1 MKRTLLIVASLLV
14 TAAIYGQNIPEYHS
28 ETVEASSRYGE
39 GNAFQQDL
47 LLYADMLT
55 ATHPYYA
62 DAKHRATL
70 DKRVR
75 KMYRECANLDDVKA
89 FRLMLAR
96 LATSLGDGHTVI
108 SYWSNM
114 SMIFPV
120 RLALDGDKPAI
131 VDVTA
136 EEYKELLGRE
146 VKLINGRPLK
156 SILKEARAIVSADND
171 VNFENLVKEYLMFA
185 EFWSF
190 LGMSDERL
198 TLTLADGSSVD
209 IAAINKNSL
218 KIARLQRDDVER
230 VTAMRNTLFD
240 YTIFEKEGICY
251 LQFNQFVDRVTHPQ
265 YQQLARFDSFVAEMM
280 AEIEEKQVETLV
292 VDLQYNGGG
301 NSMLGNVLLSWL
313 IPNADMKSY
322 GVDVRI
328 SELLIS
334 TYPYYRNFTYDGEPV
349 VVGEVYD
356 MLRFDHNRV
365 AVERAQP
372 AQDSTQHQLNLD
384 LERIFRG
391 NVIFVEGK
399 NSFSSATLLLTL
411 ARDNGVGIIVGE
423 PSGGK
428 PSHYGDLLYCT
439 LPNTG
444 TIATV
449 SHKYFVRPDRA
460 KGDCD
465 YIIPD
470 VEVELNNP
478 DRDVLWEWIV
488 STFDK
493 RKMGDSRSDD
503 DSYLWDTIYRPS
515 MN

>member
-1 MKRTLLIVASLLV
+1 
-14 TAAIYGQNIPEYHS
+14 
-28 ETVEASSRYGE
+28 
-39 GNAFQQDL
+39 
-47 LLYADMLT
+47 
-55 ATHPYYA
+55 
-62 DAKHRATL
+62 
-70 DKRVR
+70 
-75 KMYRECANLDDVKA
+75 
-89 FRLMLAR
+89 
-96 LATSLGDGHTVI
+96 
-108 SYWSNM
+108 
-114 SMIFPV
+114 
-120 RLALDGDKPAI
+120 
-131 VDVTA
+131 
-136 EEYKELLGRE
+136 
-146 VKLINGRPLK
+146 
-156 SILKEARAIVSADND
+156 
-171 VNFENLVKEYLMFA
+171 MFA

-190 LGMSDERL
+190 LGMSDELL

-240 YTIFEKEGICY
+240 YTIFENEGICY

-356 MLRFDHNRV
+356 MFRFDHNRV

-399 NSFSSATLLLTL
+399 ESFSSATLLLTL

-460 KGDCD
+460 KDDCD
-465 YIIPD
+465 YIMPD

-478 DRDVLWEWIV
+478 NRDVLWEWIV

-493 RKMGDSRSDD
+493 RKRCDYRSDD